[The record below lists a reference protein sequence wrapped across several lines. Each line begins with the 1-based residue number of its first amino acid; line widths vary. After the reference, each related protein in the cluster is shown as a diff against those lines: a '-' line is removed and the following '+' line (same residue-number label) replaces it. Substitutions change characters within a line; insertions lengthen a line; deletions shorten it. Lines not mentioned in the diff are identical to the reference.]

1 MDFSDLK
8 EMTYPIFNDDILH
21 IIDDYNLWKIFN
33 YIVENNNSNFLPYH
47 NIRHILHVTKA
58 AHDIYWKRLH
68 NECDLCD
75 CDDCAWENFYST
87 SEELVTA
94 SLFHDFNH
102 SGGKL
107 KDKENVDI
115 AINKMREFFLM
126 HTSSSDA
133 RIKRIEDIIRATEY
147 PYSEKNNI
155 NILSEIIR
163 DADLSQSASD
173 DFLFYVIGLMQET
186 NTSLNDED
194 IIYSFK
200 EIVFNTIAFNKNN
213 KFFLEESEEL
223 FGEKRRK
230 NIQMLE
236 NILKYGY

>member
-58 AHDIYWKRLH
+58 SHDIYWKRLH
-68 NECDLCD
+68 NECDLCN
-75 CDDCAWENFYST
+75 CDDCAWEGFYST
-87 SEELVTA
+87 SEELVIA

-115 AINKMREFFLM
+115 AINKMKEFFLM